1 MKKGTKIGLGCS
13 LALVGII
20 TLSGCTASFC
30 SAKDKAHILYA
41 FDYGVTE
48 YMSMEEAEADSNI
61 DSSTIVPL
69 EIDGYT
75 FDDVYYYADINNSEC
90 VTDLVLGATENGMRE
105 PSLEY
110 FRLMDQVVLTHAFEA
125 ALSET
130 DEELLEKTK
139 LPEDGVY
146 SVENVRDVLDN
157 YGYIKF
163 YDSSAEKSLDATL
176 WANWYNYT
184 EEVRQMITN
193 VDDYPDADFI
203 DYYVSTQNSNISS
216 YRSCLSISG
225 GEYGYYGYG
234 SSKGPVSIEAKTYRY
249 SWNIGFFTGLLI
261 YPIGWCMDK
270 MVEGFVGLG
279 LSIENGVPQIL
290 ALIFMTLVVRII
302 MSLITF
308 RSTLANQ
315 KMNAL
320 QPEMAKIQ
328 QKYPNSNTSQRER
341 QLLAAEQQKL
351 YKKYHINPMM
361 SMLVMIVQ
369 FPVFLCVWGA
379 LQGSAYLSTGTF
391 LGMMLSETISS
402 ILFNGANWS
411 APYGAVTAL
420 VIFLLMAGA
429 QVFQMLLPRILQ
441 RGSMKK
447 VSKTGKNPGQTQQ
460 QNRMKIF
467 QWVMLAMIIIMGFFL
482 VSAMC
487 IYWMLG
493 ALIGCLTT
501 WIMDIIG
508 KRNIRNIRV
517 KDARVKSSKK

>member
-1 MKKGTKIGLGCS
+1 MKKRTKLGLGCCC
-13 LALVGII
+13 ALVGII
-20 TLSGCTASFC
+20 ALSGCTASFC
-30 SAKDKAHILYA
+30 SAKDQANILYA
-41 FDYGVTE
+41 FDFGITE
-48 YMSMEEAEADSNI
+48 YMSQEEAEADENI
-61 DSSTIVPL
+61 DESQIIPL

-75 FDDVYYYADINNSEC
+75 FNDVYYYADINNSEC
-90 VTDLVLGATENGMRE
+90 IANIVANAVANGMRE
-105 PSLEY
+105 PSGLY
-110 FRLMDQVVLTHAFEA
+110 FETFDQVVLSHALEA
-125 ALSET
+125 AINET
-130 DEELLEKTK
+130 DAELLAKTN

-146 SVENVRDVLDN
+146 SVENVRDVLDT
-157 YGYIKF
+157 YGYLKF
-163 YDSSAEKSLDATL
+163 YDSSAERSLDAEL
-176 WANWYNYT
+176 WANWYIYS
-184 EEVRQMITN
+184 EEVRGMIPR
-193 VDDYPDADFI
+193 DEYPDADFI
-203 DYYVSTQNSNISS
+203 DYYVSTQESNISS
-216 YRSCLSISG
+216 YRSCLSVSG

-249 SWNIGFFTGLLI
+249 SWNIGFFTGLLV

-270 MVEGFVGLG
+270 MVEGFIGLG
-279 LSIENGVPQIL
+279 LNIENGVPQIL
-290 ALIFMTLVVRII
+290 ALVFMTLVVRIL

-351 YKKYHINPMM
+351 YKKYHINPMG
-361 SMLVMIVQ
+361 SMLIMIVQ

-391 LGMMLSETISS
+391 LGMMLSETISAT
-402 ILFNGANWS
+402 LFNGANWS

-420 VIFLLMAGA
+420 VIFILMAAA
-429 QVFQMLLPRILQ
+429 QVMQMLLPRLLQ
-441 RGSMKK
+441 RSRMKK

-460 QNRMKIF
+460 QNRMRIF
-467 QWVMLAMIIIMGFFL
+467 QWVMLAMIVIMGFFL
-482 VSAMC
+482 VSAMA
-487 IYWMLG
+487 IYWFIG

-517 KDARVKSSKK
+517 KDAKVKSSKK